1 MRQSLLAF
9 GLAVALC
16 SCAVGPNFKRPDAPK
31 VTSYAA
37 QDQPPQT
44 GTDAQKLL
52 PGQDIPA
59 QWWTLFHSQPL
70 DELIQQSLKSNPTLQ
85 AAQASLRAAN
95 ESAAAQRGSYFP
107 QIQAEYDFSRNRD
120 PTGTLQPALNSGAPV
135 YNLHTAQVSVSYLFD
150 IFGLNRRQVESLEAQ
165 ADSQRY
171 QLEAAYLTLTSNV
184 VNAAIQE
191 ASLRAQ
197 IAATQEMVNSG
208 HESGSILR
216 HQFGLGSV
224 AETDVMAVESATA
237 NLEATL
243 PPLQKQ
249 LAQQRHLLT
258 ALAGRFPSD
267 EPTQKFELSDLT
279 LPLEIPLS
287 VPSDLVHQR
296 PDILQAEAELH
307 AATAQVGVA
316 TANLFPQIQLT
327 ATAGGTS
334 TLLHQLFQSGNTFWT
349 AGGSLSQTLFQGGAL
364 IHQRRAALATMDA
377 AGAEYR
383 AVVLAA
389 FQNVADALTALQ
401 VDAEAVTA
409 NEKAA
414 TAAAD
419 TLKAIRHNVE
429 IGLTSYL
436 ALLNAQQAYSQ
447 AVLNLAQARAN
458 RYSDTAALLQALGG
472 GWWNR
477 PAPDGAENKTEKQ
490 TLNLS
495 LGIDPWAE
503 SYYR

>member
-1 MRQSLLAF
+1 MRQPLLAF
-9 GLAVALC
+9 GLAALSAATLC
-16 SCAVGPNFKRPDAPK
+16 GCAVGPNFKRPDAPQ
-31 VTSYAA
+31 VTGYSVES
-37 QDQPPQT
+37 PPAQT

-52 PGQDIPA
+52 SGADIPA
-59 QWWTLFHSQPL
+59 QWWTLFHSPAL
-70 DELIQQSLKSNPTLQ
+70 DELIQQSLESNPTLQ
-85 AAQASLRAAN
+85 AAQATLRQAN
-95 ESAAAQRGSYFP
+95 ETVAAQKGSYFP
-107 QIQAEYDFSRNRD
+107 QVQAEYDFTRNRD

-135 YNLHTAQVSVSYLFD
+135 YNLHTAQVSVSYMFD
-150 IFGLNRRQVESLEAQ
+150 IFGLNRRQVESLQAQ

-197 IAATQEMVNSG
+197 VAATTQMVNSG
-208 HESGSILR
+208 RESGSILR

-224 AETDVMAVESATA
+224 AETDVMAVESSVA

-249 LAQQRHLLT
+249 LAQERHLLA

-267 EPTQKFELSDLT
+267 EPTQTFELSDLT
-279 LPLEIPLS
+279 LPQEIPLS
-287 VPSDLVHQR
+287 VPSVLVHQR
-296 PDILQAEAELH
+296 PDVLQAEADLH

-316 TANLFPQIQLT
+316 TANLFPQISLT
-327 ATAGGTS
+327 ANVGGTS
-334 TLLHQLFQSGNTFWT
+334 TLFKQLFKDGNRFWSV
-349 AGGSLSQTLFQGGAL
+349 GGSLSQTVFQGGTL
-364 IHQRRAALATMDA
+364 LHQRRAAIAAMDA
-377 AGAEYR
+377 AGAQYR

-401 VDAEAVTA
+401 VDADAVTA
-409 NEKAA
+409 NEKAER
-414 TAAAD
+414 AAGD

-429 IGLTSYL
+429 LGLTSYL

-477 PAPDGAENKTEKQ
+477 DKAEKQ
-490 TLNLS
+490 PLKVIN
-495 LGIDPWAE
+495 
-503 SYYR
+503 